1 MKVLVI
7 GAVDFSLHCLETLG
21 KAGADIVGVVTTS
34 DPSRYS
40 DYADLESL
48 SDYHGWCFKRVTDI
62 NSKETLHWIQQ
73 RRPDV
78 VFCVGWS
85 QLIKRPLLDLAPKG
99 VIGAHPSLLPYNR
112 GRHPLIWALALG
124 LKKTGLTFFQMDEG
138 ADSGDILAQVE
149 ILIDAKD
156 DAQSLYDKVTSFASP
171 LLTDLYHQLESDQV
185 QAKPQAVQEGNHWR
199 KRSKKDGQ
207 IDWRMSTQAIDHL
220 VRALHHPYPGAT
232 TSYGGTELIVWQ
244 VESVDWPYIESEVAY
259 HEPGKIVAL
268 QNGQP
273 IVKAYDGMLKL
284 KQAEPAL
291 DFTPETY
298 MD

>member
-7 GAVDFSLHCLETLG
+7 GAVDFSLHCLEVLSRTS
-21 KAGADIVGVVTTS
+21 ADIVGVVTTS
-34 DPSRYS
+34 EPSRYS
-40 DYADLESL
+40 DYADLEPL
-48 SDYHGWCFKRVTDI
+48 SGEHGWCFKRTADI
-62 NSKETLHWIQQ
+62 NSQETRHWIQQ

-85 QLIKRPLLDLAPKG
+85 QLIKRPLLGLAPKG

-138 ADSGDILAQVE
+138 ADSGDILVQVE
-149 ILIDAKD
+149 IPIDAKD
-156 DAQSLYDKVTSFASP
+156 DAQSLYDKVKSSASP
-171 LLTDLYHQLESDQV
+171 LLTELYHLLETDRI
-185 QAKPQAVQEGNHWR
+185 QAKPQVDHKGNLWR
-199 KRSKKDGQ
+199 KRSKKDGR

-244 VESVDWPYIESEVAY
+244 VESVDLSDIESEVTN

-268 QNGQP
+268 QKAKP
-273 IVKAYDGMLKL
+273 IVKTFDGLLKL
-284 KQAEPAL
+284 KQTEPVF